1 MAISYPIPKWDRP
14 APTTHELNWA
24 ELTELPLDLFDTPDG
39 KAELVKRV
47 KHALEVEDLGFWS
60 VTNTG
65 FSEEEIEHQFAI
77 GQAFYKLP
85 LEERKSN
92 SIDAANGGYLGY
104 RAAYERTINGTDV
117 LDNMELLN
125 IPKYTKNF
133 SETPRHEIIKAHEA
147 EISDF
152 HRRCWYDVARKLF
165 VLFALAL
172 ELEENYFVDRH
183 DYEKVS
189 QDHLRYMM
197 YHPRS
202 VEDDEKCNNL
212 WSWAHTDYGSLTLLF
227 SQTVSGLQVKFADGT
242 YRDIRPKKGSI
253 VVNVADT
260 LSFMTKGYL
269 RSTIHR
275 VTRPPPDQAHIH
287 RIGVLYGCRPND
299 DVPVVVAPSPLL
311 QRLGYLTPEDIAA
324 ASNEKDAVTAGEYVA
339 ARVKAVH
346 AGATYGNAPGT
357 KFKHGNLEVLEN
369 FGEVNS
375 GSKASI

>member
-14 APTTHELNWA
+14 APTSYDLNWA
-24 ELTELPLDLFDTPDG
+24 DLTELPLDLFDTPEG

-77 GQAFYKLP
+77 GQAFYNLP

-92 SIDAANGGYLGY
+92 SIDAKNGGYLGY

-125 IPKYTKNF
+125 VPKYTKDF
-133 SETPRHEIIKAHEA
+133 ADTPRHEIIKAHEA
-147 EISDF
+147 EISNF

-165 VLFALAL
+165 ILFALAL
-172 ELEENYFVDRH
+172 ELPENYFVDRH

-202 VEDDEKCNNL
+202 EEDDAKCNNL

-242 YRDIRPKKGSI
+242 YRDIKPKKGSI

-311 QRLGYLTPEDIAA
+311 DRLGYLTPEDKLAD
-324 ASNEKDAVTAGEYVA
+324 EKNAVTAGEYVA

-346 AGATYGNAPGT
+346 GANTYGNAPGT

-369 FGEVNS
+369 FGEVKNGS
-375 GSKASI
+375 GVSI

>member
-1 MAISYPIPKWDRP
+1 MTIAYPIPKWDRP
-14 APTTHELNWA
+14 TPTTYPLNYA
-24 ELTELPLDLFDTPDG
+24 DLTELPLDLFDSPSG
-39 KAELVKRV
+39 REELVRRV
-47 KHALEVEDLGFWS
+47 KHALEEDDLGFWS

-77 GQAFYKLP
+77 GQAFYNLP
-85 LEERKSN
+85 LEERQSN
-92 SIDAANGGYLGY
+92 PIDAKNGGYLGY

-125 IPKYTKNF
+125 IPKYTKHF
-133 SETPRHEIIKAHEA
+133 ASTPRHDIIKAHEA
-147 EISDF
+147 AISDF
-152 HRRCWYDVARKLF
+152 HRRCWTDVARKLF
-165 VLFALAL
+165 VLFALAM
-172 ELEENYFVDRH
+172 ELPENYFVDRH
-183 DYEKVS
+183 AYDEPS

-202 VEDDEKCNNL
+202 EEDDAKCNNL

-242 YRDIRPKKGSI
+242 YHDIKPKTGSI

-299 DVPVVVAPSPLL
+299 SVPVVVAPSPLL
-311 QRLGYLTPEDIAA
+311 ERLGLITDADRID
-324 ASNEKDAVTAGEYVA
+324 EKDAVTAGEYVA

-346 AGATYGNAPGT
+346 ASTTYGYAPGT

-369 FGEVNS
+369 FADVKDG
-375 GSKASI
+375 ASTSI